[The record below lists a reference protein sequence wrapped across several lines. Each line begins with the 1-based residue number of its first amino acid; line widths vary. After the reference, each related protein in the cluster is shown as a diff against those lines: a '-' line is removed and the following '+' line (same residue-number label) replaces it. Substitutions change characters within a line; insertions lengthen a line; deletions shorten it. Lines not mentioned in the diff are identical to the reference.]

1 MTAAAADRA
10 DRPAL
15 VAGMVDAMR
24 HYGALQRLSVVEVG
38 FEPTRALPPYRI
50 SSAAH

>member
-1 MTAAAADRA
+1 MPTGHTHQGAKCLQCDRKQQETAK
-10 DRPAL
+10 
-15 VAGMVDAMR
+15 
-24 HYGALQRLSVVEVG
+24 VVEVG